1 MLEWLDEILDD
12 IRDDYYNFPG
22 EMAHAFVDW
31 IVRVTRPRTPVYT
44 PLYPMTQEE
53 QERVKR
59 PTN

>member
-12 IRDDYYNFPG
+12 IRDDYYTFPG
-22 EMAHAFVDW
+22 EMAHAFVAW

-44 PLYPMTQEE
+44 PLLTQEE

-59 PTN
+59 PTD